1 MNSFVVDSEVLAA
14 EEGATLSLQT
24 LEFEIE
30 YRTGSNNALDEFF
43 RPALAQSA
51 YYWRAVGFFSS
62 TAFESFG
69 EPLHDFVQRGGR
81 IRLICSVELREDDIQ
96 AIEQGQSVAAVTE
109 ERIKEIIASEF
120 SGEIGPGVRA
130 LCSLLEIGQLELR
143 IAHTES
149 HRGIFHEKVGIFFD
163 ADPSPESDRPEVY
176 VAFSGSTNESRTA
189 FEDNYECLDV
199 YPSWSE
205 QKRAKAKLKHFEV
218 LWNGTAAGTKI
229 YEFPDAAREMLIRV
243 VTEASGSSQGR
254 SQTAGGI
261 VLWDHQ
267 TEAITEFLNARCGIL
282 EMATGTGKTRV
293 ALEILKTLIASGE
306 IDSAIV
312 TGFGTDLLDQWGGQ
326 LATELA
332 SETGYRLL
340 RHYEGRHERDE
351 FTLSPTHSVLLCS
364 RAELASTLR
373 RLPAPLLARLLVVFD
388 EVHGLATETQIERL
402 EGLLD
407 GVRYK
412 LGLSATP
419 ERAYDDA
426 GNKFTE
432 ANVGPVIYEFPL
444 EKAIEAGIL
453 CEFDYIPL
461 CWTASDDDRRR
472 LQGVYKRRAARQAEG
487 SPMSDQELWTELARV
502 YKTSKAKLPILEA
515 YLNEHP
521 EALQRCIIFLAEREY
536 GESVFEMVH
545 TIDHRFNTYFAEDDK
560 EVLKAFAR
568 NELSCLITCHRI
580 SEGIDIRTV
589 RSVILLASDRSK
601 LETIQRIG
609 RCLRRDPGDPN
620 KRALVVDFVRTS
632 GPDDPDTADEE
643 RQNWLEVVGATLGQ
657 P

>member
-1 MNSFVVDSEVLAA
+1 MVNSEVLAA
-14 EEGATLSLQT
+14 EAGATLSLR
-24 LEFEIE
+24 LLDFEIE
-30 YRTGSNNALDEFF
+30 YRTGSSNALDDFF

-69 EPLHDFVQRGGR
+69 EPLHDFVQRGGS

-96 AIEQGQSVAAVTE
+96 AIEQGQSVAATTE

-143 IAHTES
+143 IADTES

-163 ADPSPESDRPEVY
+163 AGPFPGPECPQVY

-189 FEDNYECLDV
+189 FEENYECLDV

-205 QKRAKAKLKHFEV
+205 HKRAKAKLKHFED
-218 LWNGTAAGTKI
+218 LWNGNAPGTEI

-243 VTEASGSSQGR
+243 VTEASGGGKEWGP
-254 SQTAGGI
+254 TAGGI
-261 VLWDHQ
+261 VLWNHQ
-267 TEAITEFLNARCGIL
+267 KEAIAEFLGAKRGIL

-293 ALEILKTLIASGE
+293 ALEILKALIASGQ
-306 IDSAIV
+306 IDSAII
-312 TGFGTDLLDQWGGQ
+312 TGYGTDLLDQWGGQ

-364 RAELASTLR
+364 RTELAAALR
-373 RLPAPLLARLLVVFD
+373 RLPASLQARLLVVFD
-388 EVHGLATETQIERL
+388 EVHGLATETQIGRL
-402 EGLLD
+402 DGLLD
-407 GVRYK
+407 DVQYR

-419 ERAYDDA
+419 ERAYDDV
-426 GNKFTE
+426 GNEFTE

-444 EKAIEAGIL
+444 EKAIEAETL

-461 CWTASDDDRRR
+461 SWTASDEDRQR
-472 LQGVYKRRAARQAEG
+472 LQGVYRMRSARQAEG
-487 SPMSDQELWTELARV
+487 RPMSDPELWTALARV
-502 YKTSKAKLPILEA
+502 YKISEAKLPILEA
-515 YLNEHP
+515 YLNENP

-536 GESVFEMVH
+536 GEKVFEMVH
-545 TIDHRFNTYFAEDDK
+545 AIDNHFNTYFAEDDK

-580 SEGIDIRTV
+580 SEGIDIRSV
-589 RSVILLASDRSK
+589 KSVILLASDRSK

-609 RCLRRDPGDPN
+609 RCLRRDPSDPN
-620 KRALVVDFVRTS
+620 KRALVVDFIRRS
-632 GPDDPDTADEE
+632 GPDEPDTADEE
-643 RQNWLEVVGATLGQ
+643 RQRWLEVVGATRNQSQGGI
-657 P
+657 